1 MARASSTVKF
11 TDRNVIDAPD
21 GYVACESYK
30 DSHSWEHMANMERA
44 MQVKSLIYMQYMVNR
59 PLFHK
64 NHEIMI
70 ITCSGK
76 DFHTGQ
82 EGRFNLKKMKQAF

>member
-44 MQVKSLIYMQYMVNR
+44 MQVKSLIYMQYMGNR

-64 NHEIMI
+64 NHEIMVI
-70 ITCSGK
+70 KGPVFDLANRIC
-76 DFHTGQ
+76 
-82 EGRFNLKKMKQAF
+82 EV